1 MEDFKERFIE
11 DASELISDLE
21 SDLLII
27 EKEPKNKEL
36 IERIFRVMHN
46 LKGVSAMYGFE
57 KIGEL
62 THHLETIYDFIR
74 DGKLEISDKIL
85 NITLNSVDILRN
97 LLEDSELSNIEFK
110 SSYEKFFAEILEFI
124 NEIDIENPTLGK
136 NNKKKEENN
145 KNKFST
151 YYINFFPEK
160 DIFLRGVNIFSI
172 FEEIDEIGEFKVFP
186 HIKKE
191 TLSKKNPLN
200 CFLFWEIYL
209 VTNKPKEEIDDI
221 FIFVDLEYEVYKLS
235 NENLFLHE
243 NFNEEIKKKL
253 LEEKINI
260 ENLKNFIENN
270 KKNFI
275 IEEKEKKKK
284 EKNKINKKNNI
295 FQFSEQKT
303 KNIRVDS
310 DKLDELMNLVSEFV
324 ITQAELNLIA
334 KNNNITQLSNVSE
347 NIQKLS
353 VRLRNN
359 AFDIRLVPIR
369 HKLVNFQRLVRDL
382 SSELGK
388 DVEFITE
395 GVDTEL
401 DKTILDELTNPLMH
415 IIRNSIDHG
424 IEFPEERELKN
435 KNRKGKIFFKAM
447 LSSSNIIIQIEDDG
461 AGIDTK
467 IIQEKAI
474 EKELIRPEAFLS
486 NKEIL
491 ELIFLPGFSTA
502 EEITDV
508 SGRGVGMDVVKKRI
522 SNMRGEIKIS
532 SKIDEGTA
540 ISISL
545 PLTLSIVDALLVKIS
560 NTHFL
565 IPINSIN
572 NCDEIKLEKLENSN
586 NKRLVLNDKLIPFI
600 HLRKEFEMKK
610 ENEETEKIV
619 VVDYE
624 EIKVALIV
632 DDIIGKH
639 QAVLKPLGDIYDNTT
654 IISRASILGNGDIAL
669 VIDTNKLI
677 KELLYKIME

>member
-21 SDLLII
+21 SDLLVI

-57 KIGEL
+57 KIGKL

-74 DGKLEISDKIL
+74 DGKLQISDKIL

-97 LLEDSELSNIEFK
+97 LLEDSELSNAEFK
-110 SSYEKFFAEILEFI
+110 SSYEDFFAEILEFI
-124 NEIDIENPTLGK
+124 NKIDKKNPIVEK
-136 NNKKKEENN
+136 NNR
-145 KNKFST
+145 NKFST
-151 YYINFFPEK
+151 YYIIFFPEE

-186 HIKKE
+186 HINE
-191 TLSKKNPLN
+191 EIESKKNPLN

-221 FIFVDLEYEVYKLS
+221 FIFVDLEYEVHKLS
-235 NENLFLHE
+235 NENLFLYE
-243 NFNEEIKKKL
+243 NFNEEIKKEL

-260 ENLKNFIENN
+260 ENLKIFIEHN
-270 KKNFI
+270 KKKI
-275 IEEKEKKKK
+275 LIEEKE
-284 EKNKINKKNNI
+284 EVKNKINKKKKG

-324 ITQAELNLIA
+324 ITQAELSLIA
-334 KNNNITQLSNVSE
+334 KNNNITQLSDISE
-347 NIQKLS
+347 KIQKLS

-388 DVEFITE
+388 DLEFITE
-395 GVDTEL
+395 GVDTEV
-401 DKTILDELTNPLMH
+401 DKTILDQLTNPLIH

-447 LSSSNIIIQIEDDG
+447 LSNSNIIIQIEDDG

-474 EKELIRPEAFLS
+474 EKGLISPDVILS

-502 EEITDV
+502 KKITDV

-545 PLTLSIVDALLVKIS
+545 PLTLSIVDALLVKVS
-560 NTHFL
+560 KTHFL

-572 NCDEIKLEKLENSN
+572 SCDEIKLDKLKNSN
-586 NKRLVLNDKLIPFI
+586 NKRLILNDKLIPFI

-610 ENEETEKIV
+610 ENEKTEKIV
-619 VVDYE
+619 VIDYE
-624 EIKVALIV
+624 EKEVALIV

-639 QAVLKPLGDIYDNTT
+639 QAVLKPLGDIYDNST
-654 IISRASILGNGDIAL
+654 IISRASIIGNGDIAL
-669 VIDTNKLI
+669 VIDTNKLVKKLI
-677 KELLYKIME
+677 Y